1 MGPLGNILIEDLN
14 NNVALGQW
22 IIQGTGIKYQSLWDR
37 IEFEEVKEDT
47 GWPMQTEQRV
57 RGMCHECGE

>member
-57 RGMCHECGE
+57 RGMCHECVE